1 MCQGQGHHHHQ
12 WEKPAVDRSRPM
24 RIGIGGPVGSGK
36 TALVER
42 LAEAQQ
48 QLQHCGDYE

>member
-1 MCQGQGHHHHQ
+1 MCQGQGHHHHE
-12 WEKPAVDRSRPM
+12 WEKPSIDRTRPM

-42 LAEAQQ
+42 LAGNSKINTASR
-48 QLQHCGDYE
+48 